1 MSTAKSIICFFFE
14 HNLPKPTCWPQVHP
28 RPNIRSHSVLFDHV
42 YTMGGVTR
50 HMLSHL
56 FGSRTSMLTGP
67 KPIAFLPSSLLSPSW
82 FLKLPL
88 FRWTLHVL
96 LGLGKATPIQFLDT
110 PFGLWRAHRP
120 REEKTCETKCK
131 ITHCECIKSRQ
142 RAVVSSGFVLV
153 TPILSPQISSRE
165 LTQVVCKTLRRK
177 GRAFQNIGK
186 KTIFPTVKSTLVL
199 SVLHISMKCNVAR

>member
-1 MSTAKSIICFFFE
+1 MKF
-14 HNLPKPTCWPQVHP
+14 
-28 RPNIRSHSVLFDHV
+28 
-42 YTMGGVTR
+42 
-50 HMLSHL
+50 
-56 FGSRTSMLTGP
+56 
-67 KPIAFLPSSLLSPSW
+67 
-82 FLKLPL
+82 
-88 FRWTLHVL
+88 VL

-186 KTIFPTVKSTLVL
+186 KTIFPAVKSALLL
-199 SVLHISMKCNVAR
+199 SVPHILMKCNKAHYASLSFKLKRLSLTSSLCVRPKEGRPCLPKYW